1 MFTHPWR
8 CWWCCPALKQVLHLQ
23 GCPLL
28 PQIIVRCPVL
38 CAACSAVLFCSPEV
52 YTSNHKTELT
62 DAAYDAVLKR
72 LGAPSSR
79 RASEED
85 LFVWSCE
92 EHSWLPSGA
101 ATRLLLKHHK
111 SHWAALVRHTRLM

>member
-1 MFTHPWR
+1 MLHP
-8 CWWCCPALKQVLHLQ
+8 Q
-23 GCPLL
+23 GCPYLK
-28 PQIIVRCPVL
+28 IIVVRPAL

-52 YTSNHKTELT
+52 YTSNHKTELF

-79 RASEED
+79 RASEDD
-85 LFVWSCE
+85 LFVWSRE

-111 SHWAALVRHTRLM
+111 SHWAALVGYTWLVWGPGVASC